1 MVLYK
6 RKQVTFAK
14 PPKLPQDL
22 DTQVFVIKETKE
34 WFLTYEEYLNRLDY
48 YNRRKFVCEITGNSC
63 LTFFEALES
72 EAKEIKGVEKNFPEA
87 LREHILRFL
96 QFNRITR
103 LDQLVDKVYLV
114 FKNDYFPGE
123 TIFIKGYLTD
133 EDSIE
138 ENGET
143 VPVSYALNSVR
154 SKAIVREKVQYNNP
168 VDGLMTRY
176 LVSRFNDGQQAIVTK
191 DKITRDRT
199 SFTKWLI
206 KTFIKLT
213 MSRSHKVGAPWVVKD
228 KFAKKYRIPQE
239 YPEDLKHFQSSTPNG
254 EILYDEPKGLRRIIN
269 ATVPE
274 EKKVVNTKKAKKPVK
289 AVGKNVKKKEDE
301 SRFKPIAPNH
311 GRFKNSPNNVTPT
324 PPPRNQ
330 DPRKQFPNHYL
341 PDAVQQELQA
351 AEDLSYSIDRN
362 SNNNS
367 TPQLTLSSFQPTKKN
382 IVDDLQIKFDLQT
395 SRPIPTSLKR
405 PDNSKTWN
413 KFLIDDLKLGLN
425 KSESSENESKKSLP
439 SDEDDSKDDI
449 KLEATLVDEEDQ
461 AKLTEIKRL
470 KTKNLTAIQESL
482 ESWAFLNIYH
492 SVLKLDTFTYDD
504 FLFAMGWNYDQFN
517 ELGRCELL
525 DEIWCAVLGA
535 TVSNKLPTGKDKG
548 NDDDDVFGLQ
558 ISLPPKDSFI
568 NPSSGSN
575 KKDTNDDDSNDEDED
590 DHGSESEKEDKTLK
604 SDDED
609 EESGSESG
617 SDNEN
622 SSKNSKKKSSKKQTS
637 QPPEDADNEEDE
649 EEDEEEEDEE
659 DGDRNEGEDI
669 EDENREHNAYVVMNH
684 RGTAWHERLRRRNFK
699 DGNWQCIVLGL
710 LSLVEYVPHYKP
722 TIDKVYK
729 VLAPA
734 NEPPTPATVLK
745 HFYYSL
751 DIDLKIK
758 TLNILTYMLSSGT
771 LVRKYIDESL
781 DSSTVL
787 RRNRLDNI
795 RDYKAAL
802 ETAQRTHYQ
811 IHERIQ
817 LGDAP
822 PPKEETNYAN
832 IDPRKRPRLNF
843 YAFEMTPEEEAI
855 SKKDPAFR
863 EVWET
868 RKTALLQ
875 LQELK
880 KAKREIE
887 QKLTEIDCQRV
898 KLLGKDRLFNRYWWF
913 ENNGLPNLHASSDG
927 DENDDEEDSN
937 NKLKSKNDE
946 EDEDDDKDEVLE
958 ETYLMGKLWIQGP
971 TDEDLRVN
979 LRSSYQ
985 EAEFFEQEYAK
996 FHKALYGSDSEESED
1011 EKDDEKDDDDDAIVV
1026 DEEEPKIKQENGEEV
1041 ETKVN
1046 GDSEKVKKEPE
1057 ELVPEEEEDDDSY
1070 DPTRFIDL
1078 NDGKALIKRMRFDEL
1093 PQEYKETVSKFYNLL
1108 YKSDTIERK
1117 VIKVTNGP
1125 YIKQEEHFGYPED
1138 FREIH
1143 NPASII
1149 GRFGLLNK
1157 DIKVT
1162 SLTPIERK
1170 LIEECPDPLFNGK
1183 YWRYYDKPEEINELL
1198 NWLNPWGKRESQL
1211 RKELSAVKDAIVSSM
1226 EARRN
1231 ALWLDKIP
1239 QGETKIQRQL
1249 QQITARIEA
1258 LQNEAEKSDE
1268 EPEDSED
1275 DPISRKRNLRR
1286 KPAPRKRQKVASI
1299 EDTIE
1304 SGQLSELLELETKL
1318 NEKLRK
1324 KRDERD
1330 LSRVLEWVNSS
1341 AIDQFDRS
1349 LYEGGDKPLKPK
1361 AKKGKR

>member
-22 DTQVFVIKETKE
+22 STEVFVIKETKE

-154 SKAIVREKVQYNNP
+154 SKAVVREKVQYNNP

-228 KFAKKYRIPQE
+228 KFAKKYRIPQT

-254 EILYDEPKGLRRIIN
+254 EILYDEPKGL
-269 ATVPE
+269 
-274 EKKVVNTKKAKKPVK
+274 KKIVGTTAAEDKKSANAKKPK
-289 AVGKNVKKKEDE
+289 KPARTAGKNIKKKEE
-301 SRFKPIAPNH
+301 PKLINQ
-311 GRFKNSPNNVTPT
+311 GRLKNSLNTPT

-330 DPRKQFPNHYL
+330 DPRKQFPTHYL

-362 SNNNS
+362 SNFNS

-382 IVDDLQIKFDLQT
+382 IVDDLQIRFDLQT
-395 SRPIPTSLKR
+395 SRPIPSALKR
-405 PDNSKTWN
+405 PDNSKAWN
-413 KFLIDDLKLGLN
+413 KKIIGDLKQGL
-425 KSESSENESKKSLP
+425 KSESLIKKPPL
-439 SDEDDSKDDI
+439 SDEEEDI
-449 KLEATLVDEEDQ
+449 KDESQQEITLGNEEDV
-461 AKLTEIKRL
+461 AKLAEIDRL
-470 KTKNLTAIQESL
+470 KSKNLTSVQKSL
-482 ESWAFLNIYH
+482 ESWVFLNIYH

-504 FLFAMGWNYDQFN
+504 FLFAMGWNGDQYD

-525 DEIWCAVLGA
+525 DEIWCAVIGA
-535 TVSNKLPTGKDKG
+535 IVSNKIPTGKEKG
-548 NDDDDVFGLQ
+548 YNEDDVFGLQ
-558 ISLPPKDSFI
+558 IFLPPQDSFI
-568 NPSSGSN
+568 NP
-575 KKDTNDDDSNDEDED
+575 KKATQKDDDGDDEDEDD

-604 SDDED
+604 SDDE
-609 EESGSESG
+609 EEDSGSESG

-622 SSKNSKKKSSKKQTS
+622 SKTKKKNKKQAS
-637 QPPEDADNEEDE
+637 QQPDEADNEDDEDE
-649 EEDEEEEDEE
+649 EEDDE
-659 DGDRNEGEDI
+659 DGEGDGEGDNENDDEID
-669 EDENREHNAYVVMNH
+669 DENREHNAYIVMNY
-684 RGTAWHERLRRRNFK
+684 RGTPWHERLRRRNYK
-699 DGNWQCIVLGL
+699 DGNWQCIVLGI

-722 TIDKVYK
+722 TIEKVYK
-729 VLAPA
+729 VLAPI
-734 NEPPTPATVLK
+734 NEPPTPATALNQ
-745 HFYYSL
+745 FYHSM
-751 DIDLKIK
+751 DIDLKIE
-758 TLNILTYMLSSGT
+758 TLNILTYLLSSGT

-795 RDYKAAL
+795 RDYKSAL

-811 IHERIQ
+811 IHERLQ
-817 LGDAP
+817 LGDSAP
-822 PPKEETNYAN
+822 PIKEESSFSTM
-832 IDPRKRPRLNF
+832 DPRKRPRLNF
-843 YAFEMTPEEEAI
+843 YAFEMTPEEEVIA
-855 SKKDPAFR
+855 KKDEDFK

-868 RKTALLQ
+868 RKSALLQ

-880 KAKREIE
+880 KSKREIE

-913 ENNGLPNLHASSDG
+913 ENNGLPNLHATSDG
-927 DENDDEEDSN
+927 DENDDDEDS
-937 NKLKSKNDE
+937 KQKAKNDEE

-958 ETYLMGKLWIQGP
+958 ETYLMGKLWVQGP
-971 TDEDLRVN
+971 TEEDLRVN

-985 EAEFFEQEYAK
+985 EAELFEQELKKVRYR
-996 FHKALYGSDSEESED
+996 LYGSDEESED
-1011 EKDDEKDDDDDAIVV
+1011 DKEDEDVSIEV
-1026 DEEEPKIKQENGEEV
+1026 DEEGPGAVKEENGIAKETENGE
-1041 ETKVN
+1041 T
-1046 GDSEKVKKEPE
+1046 DPVKKEPE
-1057 ELVPEEEEDDDSY
+1057 EIEEEGESY
-1070 DPTRFIDL
+1070 DPTRFLDL
-1078 NDGKALIKRMRFDEL
+1078 NDGRALIKRMCFDEI
-1093 PQEYKETVSKFYNLL
+1093 PEEYKETVSKLYNLL
-1108 YKSDTIERK
+1108 YKNETIERK

-1125 YIKQEEHFGYPED
+1125 YLKQEEVFGYSEA

-1157 DIKVT
+1157 DVKVT

-1170 LIEECPDPLFNGK
+1170 LIEECPDPLFNGN
-1183 YWRYYDKPEEINELL
+1183 YWRYYDEPEQINELL
-1198 NWLNPWGKRESQL
+1198 RWLNPWGKRESQL
-1211 RKELSAVKDAIVSSM
+1211 RKELSAVKDAIIASM

-1239 QGETKIQRQL
+1239 QGETKLQRQL
-1249 QQITARIEA
+1249 QQITSRIEH
-1258 LQNEAEKSDE
+1258 LQNEAEKSEE

-1286 KPAPRKRQKVASI
+1286 KATPRKRQKVSSI
-1299 EDTIE
+1299 EETIE
-1304 SGQLSELLELETKL
+1304 SGQLSELLELETTL
-1318 NEKLRK
+1318 TEKLK
-1324 KRDERD
+1324 EKRDERD

-1341 AIDQFDRS
+1341 AIDQFGRS
-1349 LYEGGDKPLKPK
+1349 LYEGGDKPIKPK
-1361 AKKGKR
+1361 GKKGKR